1 MPPGARLRFGL
12 RFSLRFNLLL
22 GMGLSLLLSPVAA
35 TPAAANEIET
45 KLEAVQQDLDKTR
58 EKRANLD
65 RAARKAEAEL
75 QATKRRGVALAR
87 TMHRHSRDASTLED
101 RLVEL
106 EHQEKLKSEKMV
118 RRKAQL
124 GTTLAALQRMAR
136 MPAIT
141 LVAIPQSTDRT
152 IRSAIL
158 LRAAVP
164 ALQRDAAALK
174 DDLRTLTA
182 LRDRIGADKAAL
194 AGSLKR
200 LDRERQALAALTAD
214 KLTLLKSMQT
224 AERTAAQKTARLSAR
239 AGSLRE
245 LLEKLSARPRRP
257 ALEGPDFEPAPEPGS
272 DPAPART
279 PELNRPA
286 QRSASL
292 GPVTISRRPLPVPGR
307 IVTAFGQKMPNGTL
321 SRGISIATRP
331 AAAVVA
337 PVSGR
342 VVFAGRFRGYGNL
355 VILELRDRG
364 HALISGMS
372 GINAQIGDEVL
383 VGEPLGEMT
392 PSTSTAPKLYFE
404 LRKRGRPINPL
415 SSDATRRSKVNG

>member
-224 AERTAAQKTARLSAR
+224 AERTAA
-239 AGSLRE
+239 
-245 LLEKLSARPRRP
+245 
-257 ALEGPDFEPAPEPGS
+257 
-272 DPAPART
+272 ART